1 MNYKFKCEKVTSK
14 KKFAA
19 FKVGHQRVR
28 GCPTVYIFNCSLKSE
43 LCERMVRKIAGAWLV
58 RLSFFLL
65 FVILDLDAFGLLPPE
80 MKIFKRS
87 FTRFLH
93 GSLIS
98 IGQSRSRLSRDTS
111 SKFVS
116 VEYLKRLRH
125 HRKHFVV
132 LPLTPVLNRRWQRSP
147 HCWWTTCIIP
157 SPATRPI
164 SSLFHARNVLSTQV
178 YKRA

>member
-1 MNYKFKCEKVTSK
+1 
-14 KKFAA
+14 
-19 FKVGHQRVR
+19 
-28 GCPTVYIFNCSLKSE
+28 
-43 LCERMVRKIAGAWLV
+43 MVWKIAGAWLV
-58 RLSFFLL
+58 KLSFS
-65 FVILDLDAFGLLPPE
+65 AFYNFSPRCVRATATQCNE
-80 MKIFKRS
+80 NFQTFF
-87 FTRFLH
+87 FTFS
-93 GSLIS
+93 GFLIS
-98 IGQSRSRLSRDTS
+98 IGQSRLRLSRDMS

-132 LPLTPVLNRRWQRSP
+132 LPLTPVLSHRWQRSP

-178 YKRA
+178 YKCINI